1 MTEGEGSIRE
11 QESKK
16 RGGEEG
22 TTTNNKSTAFHLRTC
37 YTAPAWKDGE
47 RSDGRWL

>member
-22 TTTNNKSTAFHLRTC
+22 TTTNNGRMGRGVMAGGS
-37 YTAPAWKDGE
+37 
-47 RSDGRWL
+47 RSFVS